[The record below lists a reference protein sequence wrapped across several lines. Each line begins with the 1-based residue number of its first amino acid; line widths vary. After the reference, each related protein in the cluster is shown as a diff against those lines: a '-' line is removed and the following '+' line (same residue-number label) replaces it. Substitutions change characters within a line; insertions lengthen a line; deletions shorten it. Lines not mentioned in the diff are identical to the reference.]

1 MSRTGVGRTTNILNV
16 DMQIEFGQLIT
27 QMNNVYKG
35 LNKEQKMK
43 ILNNAAIPFI
53 NSAQAKT
60 PVSSKIHFRYNTA
73 KLIKGIRAPKGFGRK
88 IAQYIS
94 GNLKLS
100 IKALRKGVF
109 AKFDNVLYV
118 GPLLARGKEG
128 GKGTFGRARFDG
140 YYAHFL
146 EFGTSF
152 MSKRP
157 FMRPAFEATKMQIIG
172 RIKLGLQKHIAK
184 YTK

>member
-73 KLIKGIRAPKGFGRK
+73 KLIKGIRAPKVRVAPRRLAHLGATGSLGC
-88 IAQYIS
+88 S
-94 GNLKLS
+94 GQRRLHAA
-100 IKALRKGVF
+100 ALVQ
-109 AKFDNVLYV
+109 V
-118 GPLLARGKEG
+118 
-128 GKGTFGRARFDG
+128 
-140 YYAHFL
+140 
-146 EFGTSF
+146 
-152 MSKRP
+152 
-157 FMRPAFEATKMQIIG
+157 
-172 RIKLGLQKHIAK
+172 RIP
-184 YTK
+184 